1 MNLQITGLSTEAL
14 LSQLEFEELST
25 AKSAN
30 ALVERV
36 LKALAIYPKTA
47 IFAKIGL
54 EAIDITSSSSANG
67 ITEVLAAVLI
77 DLKRH
82 EKRIEEFSTKATQ
95 FTEWLK
101 TDPGVRVFRQSTGA
115 VDRTADS
122 GKVER
127 IARLLLNGALLSDGE
142 ENDQLLVQQVSEFT
156 RIAEILTDTDV
167 FVLRAIYVKQG
178 AVIEKYRELHGLG
191 GESQDRQ
198 LQDQWAQAVF
208 AQWKDTSFSD
218 ENQSIR
224 FIDVLSALPRLE
236 AQGLVGRTTSQFVS
250 ADISSTPFG
259 LLDLGA
265 LFVEQALKYDGR
277 LEDEEESR

>member
-1 MNLQITGLSTEAL
+1 
-14 LSQLEFEELST
+14 
-25 AKSAN
+25 
-30 ALVERV
+30 
-36 LKALAIYPKTA
+36 
-47 IFAKIGL
+47 
-54 EAIDITSSSSANG
+54 
-67 ITEVLAAVLI
+67 
-77 DLKRH
+77 
-82 EKRIEEFSTKATQ
+82 
-95 FTEWLK
+95 
-101 TDPGVRVFRQSTGA
+101 
-115 VDRTADS
+115 
-122 GKVER
+122 
-127 IARLLLNGALLSDGE
+127 LLLNGALLSDGE

-167 FVLRAIYVKQG
+167 FVLRAIYVKQR
-178 AVIEKYRELHGLG
+178 AVIEKYRELNGLG
-191 GESQDRQ
+191 GDSQDRQ

-250 ADISSTPFG
+250 ADIPSTPFG